1 MSQEVYLLWLK
12 TLLALRRFAGPS
24 TLGGT
29 DLFRVDEV
37 EAEIALLEKQ
47 NQGLA

>member
-24 TLGGT
+24 PWP
-29 DLFRVDEV
+29 DQALFRVDEV
-37 EAEIALLEKQ
+37 EAEIALPEKQ